1 MPAIVITALI
11 SDGAALLLEAGEA
24 FAGGLPAAAPP
35 RFPFGEQEESIEESL
50 ATWLRQQIGIEVLT
64 QEFVET
70 VYERGDGAGDDVVV
84 NNLQLVTA
92 WAGEPPQLSATGSR
106 LVWAPLEALPALDL
120 PYELRQALLAAFGLE
135 SPEPAE
141 QPQTG
146 ERRGRAIVIT
156 GPAGAGKSSV
166 ARLIVADLDQ
176 AALIPLD
183 SLWHQVVSG
192 APAPYWAGGERAA
205 TRQFALLQVR
215 NAAALVRNYAAAGY
229 DAVVD
234 GVFEEPRDLDA
245 FLAALGGV
253 EAYFVTLLP
262 DEDELLRRDALRP
275 EDERVGERSRELHGI
290 FSRSGELRGMRID
303 SGGLSAAETAAL
315 VLERIADARV

>member
-1 MPAIVITALI
+1 MPPIVITALI
-11 SDGAALLLEAGEA
+11 SDGSALLVEAVDPSN
-24 FAGGLPAAAPP
+24 GGLPSATLL
-35 RFPFGEQEESIEESL
+35 RFPFGDGEDSIEESL

-70 VYERGDGAGDDVVV
+70 VYERGVGSSDDVVV
-84 NNLQLVTA
+84 NNLQLVTE
-92 WAGEPPQLSATGSR
+92 WAGEPPELSATGGR

-120 PYELRQALLAAFGLE
+120 PYELQQAVLATFGLE

-146 ERRGRAIVIT
+146 DRRGRAIVIT

-166 ARLIVADLDQ
+166 ARLIVDDLER
-176 AALIPLD
+176 AALVELD
-183 SLWHQVVSG
+183 RLWHQVVSG
-192 APAPYWAGGERAA
+192 APVPYWAGGERDA
-205 TRQFALLQVR
+205 TRQFALLGVR

-229 DAVVD
+229 DAIVD
-234 GVFEEPRDLDA
+234 GVFEEPRELDV

-253 EAYFVTLLP
+253 EAHFVMLMP
-262 DEDELLRRDALRP
+262 DEDELMRRDAQRP
-275 EDERVGERSRELHGI
+275 EDERMGERSRELHRI

-303 SGGLSAAETAAL
+303 STGLSAEETAAL
-315 VLERIADARV
+315 VLERLFDARL